1 METRKFEC
9 MWLSIVFVCFKFMH
23 STMESLLILNTNLKT
38 CILLLHQNVYCFY
51 WLLSTSWML
60 NLFLFNK
67 TWIYF
72 CGKNRNIGYFID
84 FHRYFEIYAWK
95 SVCYDRNGDTSKR
108 WRARALRLTP
118 FIRSDEQC
126 FFYYFHSKFLYF
138 KLNLSSFYFF
148 HSYSFLRLIINLKK
162 TKINQIFK

>member
-38 CILLLHQNVYCFY
+38 CILLLHQNRYCFY

-72 CGKNRNIGYFID
+72 CGKNRDILVSSLISTDILKYMSENQFVMTKTRILPKDG
-84 FHRYFEIYAWK
+84 
-95 SVCYDRNGDTSKR
+95 
-108 WRARALRLTP
+108 ARALRLTP
-118 FIRSDEQC
+118 FIRRDEQC

-138 KLNLSSFYFF
+138 KLNFSSFYFF
-148 HSYSFLRLIINLKK
+148 HSHSFLR
-162 TKINQIFK
+162 